1 MLFRRRHKPS
11 FLANLRGWVWP
22 SSGWRRAGLYVWH
35 RLARLP
41 GTPHSIAA
49 GFACGAAVS
58 FTPFLGLH
66 ILLGFALAA
75 IVRGNLLA
83 TVIGTVVGNPW
94 TFPLFFTF
102 TGMVGAELLGE
113 DIMVTLPVWDW
124 DAIFMS
130 PVDYFAKFLP
140 VVFPLIVGAIPVAT
154 AVWFLVYLVFK
165 GLITRY
171 RAARRSR
178 ADARAKREENTHDKQ

>member
-11 FLANLRGWVWP
+11 FLTNLRGWVWP
-22 SSGWRRAGLYVWH
+22 TSGWRRAAMYVWH

-58 FTPFLGLH
+58 FTPLLGLH
-66 ILLGFALAA
+66 ILLGCALAVM
-75 IVRGNLLA
+75 VRGNLLA

-94 TFPLFFTF
+94 TFPLFFTL
-102 TGMVGAELLGE
+102 TGTVGAALLG
-113 DIMVTLPVWDW
+113 DNVTVTLPVWDW

-140 VVFPLIVGAIPVAT
+140 VVFPLIVGAVPVAV

-165 GLITRY
+165 SLITRY
-171 RAARRSR
+171 RARRRLR
-178 ADARAKREENTHDKQ
+178 AEARAKREEITNEKQ